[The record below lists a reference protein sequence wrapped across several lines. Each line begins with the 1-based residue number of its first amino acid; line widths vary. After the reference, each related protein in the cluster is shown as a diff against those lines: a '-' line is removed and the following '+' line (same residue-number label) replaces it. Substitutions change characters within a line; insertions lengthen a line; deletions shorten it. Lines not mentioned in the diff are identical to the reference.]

1 LRLAAERAQITE
13 HDEWNVRVNGQSC
26 HLLDDVRIM
35 PHSNVPLHAFPVPS
49 AAMGRGATKV
59 EVGNASASSARLIWL
74 ELAISDAAGKW
85 PTPDVDLDGIRFDLT
100 G

>member
-1 LRLAAERAQITE
+1 
-13 HDEWNVRVNGQSC
+13 
-26 HLLDDVRIM
+26 
-35 PHSNVPLHAFPVPS
+35 
-49 AAMGRGATKV
+49 MGRGATKV